1 MKANEHLQGG
11 RSGAAGE
18 QVSVLL
24 IADPGEPAAL
34 AERIAEYLPERLG
47 SPDRDERRWT
57 TCVRRKPYLPDEQ
70 ADFADIIDTVDP
82 SSEEEDI
89 VVYLTDLPRREDTLP
104 VVADVSADHKFA
116 LISVAGV
123 GGIHIERRVRTITE
137 LAIAHILGEPALM
150 PPGAARRFRSAQ
162 VEDGIRYFAPSGL
175 RRLRLLSG
183 MVRANRPWR
192 LVTGLSKVLVG
203 AFATGA
209 IALATN
215 TIWLFADT
223 MGPWRMS
230 VAMIL
235 SIVAIIL
242 WLILD
247 HELWERP
254 KSPAERDRSVLYN
267 TATVVTLVIGV
278 VVLHVALFCLLL
290 FTACLTL
297 PSELLS
303 SVLGH
308 GVNFSDYLT
317 LTWLLASIATIG
329 GALGSGLEDDAA
341 VKEAAY
347 GVRQRQRIEETRSRS
362 NEAR

>member
-82 SSEEEDI
+82 SYEEDDI

-150 PPGAARRFRSAQ
+150 PPRCG
-162 VEDGIRYFAPSGL
+162 
-175 RRLRLLSG
+175 
-183 MVRANRPWR
+183 
-192 LVTGLSKVLVG
+192 
-203 AFATGA
+203 
-209 IALATN
+209 
-215 TIWLFADT
+215 
-223 MGPWRMS
+223 
-230 VAMIL
+230 
-235 SIVAIIL
+235 
-242 WLILD
+242 
-247 HELWERP
+247 
-254 KSPAERDRSVLYN
+254 
-267 TATVVTLVIGV
+267 ATVPV
-278 VVLHVALFCLLL
+278 C
-290 FTACLTL
+290 
-297 PSELLS
+297 
-303 SVLGH
+303 
-308 GVNFSDYLT
+308 
-317 LTWLLASIATIG
+317 AS
-329 GALGSGLEDDAA
+329 
-341 VKEAAY
+341 
-347 GVRQRQRIEETRSRS
+347 
-362 NEAR
+362 